1 MRRHRPLVAAH
12 TLALVAGLSGCLAA
26 PGEVDGEQ
34 ALPAATRGAPAI
46 LETAAGIREDDFL
59 QDENEFTT
67 LVAPRGF
74 GTITGRLPGT
84 STVVPGVRLRAHSVR
99 VTIRDG
105 FARTEIEEELANDTP
120 TVLEGRYVFP
130 LPPDA
135 SLSRLALWVGDEL
148 VEGEMVERDR
158 AARIFQGIVDDT
170 VRPRDP
176 ALLEWT
182 QNSSFSLK
190 IFPMPA
196 RGSRKVILAYDE
208 VLPVTKGVARYT
220 YPLSLGE
227 DRAVRMDSFR
237 VHVTVEDAGGAAAEA
252 KVLGHAAS
260 LRTEAGRLEADF
272 QADSFVPNADFVL
285 EFPRPQAEI
294 LPVAVESGGD
304 GRGFFAVRVP
314 VPTAPEASSIE
325 PRNEKVFV
333 LDASHGVTREGLSAE
348 VTVAETMLRRLR
360 EGERFAVLLCDS
372 ACVSYPERGLSA
384 KSDTSLADASRFL
397 HERAPQG
404 ASDLASALVSAISRI
419 ETQGRG
425 QVVYL
430 GDGAPS
436 AGELK
441 VDSIAAR
448 VRPVLSDKQAELRL
462 VGAGPSID
470 ELVLGGLAE
479 ELSASYERLAAGS
492 GSLAQRALG
501 LAKGLDVPL
510 LVNARLTLPAGF
522 ADVFPR
528 KIPAVRAGE
537 EIVLVGR
544 LSGAPSAESAT
555 VELAGEFDGM
565 HVLEARTLSF
575 SAAPGADRK
584 VIARRWATERIGEL
598 GRRAD
603 DDAAKETVSLSQQ
616 YHVQSRLTSLL
627 VLENDRMFAAFGIPR
642 TQGKNGLSSEVET
655 GLGHLGRA
663 PSDAIGDSFG
673 AGGLGLSGV
682 GEGGGGTGQGFGSG
696 HGRLGSIGTGTA
708 EMGSHASRSVPSVR
722 MGATTVSGRMPPEV
736 IQRIV
741 RQNFGRFRLCY
752 ENGLRSNPTLTGRVA
767 VRFVIGRDGSVVSVA
782 NGGSDLPNA
791 DVVNCVIRGFQGLSF
806 PQPEVGTIT
815 VVYPVLFSPD
825 GGGTRSSRPWGL
837 SRHWG
842 GSSSW
847 IGKADEAWRSAG
859 KDTLEK
865 LEKSSLESPESR
877 RAREAWV
884 TGLLARGRFEEALRE
899 ASKYV
904 ELDPDRAR
912 AHELH
917 AEAAAAL
924 GEDDTALVA
933 LDTQVELDPSNA
945 SAHKRAARAFEASG
959 DERRAC
965 AHFRSY
971 AELRPFDQDGAYEAL
986 RCRARVL
993 GEREAVLAA
1002 LAAQK
1007 NPSKR
1012 LVSLREAL
1020 EKGEA
1025 PAYAAG
1031 DPGGERISVKLTCG
1045 EGVEGCPRVVVI
1057 DPAGRVTT
1065 PIVPGTGR
1073 SGASWV
1079 TANASGG
1086 TYRVLV
1092 TGGLPAAKGELV
1104 VRLDDTIKKFD
1115 VRGGEGART
1124 AAVVSVDL

>member
-1 MRRHRPLVAAH
+1 MRRLRPLVAAH
-12 TLALVAGLSGCLAA
+12 TLVLFAGLSGCLAA
-26 PGEVDGEQ
+26 PDEVDGEK
-34 ALPAATRGAPAI
+34 APPAATRGAPAI
-46 LETAAGIREDDFL
+46 LETASGIRE
-59 QDENEFTT
+59 EEFIEEETRPT
-67 LVAPRGF
+67 DLAAPRGF

-84 STVVPGVRLRAHSVR
+84 NTVVPGVRLRAHSVR

-135 SLSRLALWVGDEL
+135 SLSRLALWVGEDL
-148 VEGEMVERDR
+148 VEGEMVERQR

-176 ALLEWT
+176 ALLEWA

-237 VHVTVEDAGGAAAEA
+237 VHVTVEDAGGGAADA

-260 LRTEAGRLEADF
+260 LRTEAGHLEADF
-272 QADSFVPNADFVL
+272 QAESFVPNADFIL

-294 LPVAVESGGD
+294 LPVAVEGSGD
-304 GRGFFAVRVP
+304 GRGFFSVRVP
-314 VPTAPEASSIE
+314 IPTAPEATALE
-325 PRNEKVFV
+325 PRREKVIV
-333 LDASHGVTREGLSAE
+333 LDASHGVTREGLAAE
-348 VTVAETMLRRLR
+348 VTVAETMIRRLR
-360 EGERFAVLLCDS
+360 EDERFAVLLCDS

-384 KSDTSLADASRFL
+384 RSDVSLAEAGRFL

-404 ASDLASALVSAISRI
+404 ASDLAEALVSAISRI
-419 ETQGRG
+419 ETPRRG

-448 VRPVLSDKQAELRL
+448 VRPVLSDKQAELRFM
-462 VGAGPSID
+462 GAGPSID

-479 ELSASYERLAAGS
+479 ELSASYERLAAGN
-492 GSLAQRALG
+492 GSLAQRALV
-501 LAKGLDVPL
+501 LAKSLDAPL
-510 LVNARLTLPAGF
+510 LTNARLTLPAGF
-522 ADVFPR
+522 VDVFPR
-528 KIPAVRAGE
+528 KLPALRAGE

-544 LSGAPSAESAT
+544 LAGAPSAESAT
-555 VELAGEFDGM
+555 VELSGEFDGM
-565 HVLEARTLSF
+565 QNLEARALSF
-575 SAAPGADRK
+575 TATPGADRK
-584 VIARRWATERIGEL
+584 VVARRWATERISEL

-603 DDAAKETVSLSQQ
+603 DDAAKETVALSQQ

-642 TQGKNGLSSEVET
+642 TQGKFGLTSEVET
-655 GLGHLGRA
+655 VRGGLGGTS
-663 PSDAIGDSFG
+663 PDPIGDSFG
-673 AGGLGLSGV
+673 TGGLGLSGV
-682 GEGGGGTGQGFGSG
+682 GEGGGGTGQGFGAG
-696 HGRLGSIGTGTA
+696 HGRLGSFRDGIGI
-708 EMGSHASRSVPSVR
+708 GSRAGQLRAAPTLR
-722 MGATTVSGRMPPEV
+722 MGATTVSGRLPPAV

-741 RQNFGRFRLCY
+741 RQNFGRFRFCY
-752 ENGLRSNPTLTGRVA
+752 EQGLKSSPNLTGRVVA
-767 VRFVIGRDGSVVSVA
+767 RFVIGRNGSVVNVG

-791 DVVNCVIRGFQGLSF
+791 EVVSCVLSGFRGLSF
-806 PQPEVGTIT
+806 PEPEGGVVT
-815 VVYPVLFSPD
+815 VTYPIMFSN
-825 GGGTRSSRPWGL
+825 GN
-837 SRHWG
+837 
-842 GSSSW
+842 GSSSTAPVFSRSHDWGVASW
-847 IGKADEAWRSAG
+847 IGKGDEAWRSAG
-859 KDTLEK
+859 KETLETLAK
-865 LEKSSLESPESR
+865 ASMEAPESR

-884 TGLLARGRFEEALRE
+884 TGLLVRGRFEEALRE

-912 AHELH
+912 AHELY

-924 GEDDTALVA
+924 AEDDTALVA
-933 LDTQVELDPSNA
+933 LDTQSELDPSNA
-945 SAHKRAARAFEASG
+945 KAHWRTARAFEAAG

-971 AELRPFDQDGAYEAL
+971 AELLPRDLGATYDAL

-1007 NPSKR
+1007 DPSER
-1012 LVSLREAL
+1012 LVSLRKAL
-1020 EKGEA
+1020 EKGETLV
-1025 PAYAAG
+1025 YADG
-1031 DPGGERISVKLTCG
+1031 FSWGERISTKLTCA
-1045 EGVEGCPRVVVI
+1045 EGVEGCPRVVLI
-1057 DPAGRVTT
+1057 DPAGRVMT

-1073 SGASWV
+1073 SSASSI
-1079 TANASGG
+1079 AASASSG

-1104 VRLDDTIKKFD
+1104 VRLDGTPRTFE
-1115 VRGGEGART
+1115 VRGGKGART
-1124 AAVVSVDL
+1124 AAVISVDS

>member
-12 TLALVAGLSGCLAA
+12 TLVLLAGLSGCLAA
-26 PGEVDGEQ
+26 PGEIDDERTP
-34 ALPAATRGAPAI
+34 PAATRGAPAI
-46 LETAAGIREDDFL
+46 LETASGISEDDFL
-59 QDENEFTT
+59 QDETKSPT
-67 LVAPRGF
+67 LAAPRGF

-148 VEGEMVERDR
+148 VEGEMVERNR

-208 VLPVTKGVARYT
+208 VLPVTKGALRYT

-252 KVLGHAAS
+252 KVLGHVAS

-272 QADSFVPNADFVL
+272 QAESFVPNADFVL

-294 LPVAVESGGD
+294 LPVAVESGGE
-304 GRGFFAVRVP
+304 GRGYFAVRVP

-325 PRNEKVFV
+325 PRNEKVLV

-348 VTVAETMLRRLR
+348 VTVAETMLRRLQ

-372 ACVSYPERGLSA
+372 ACVSYPERGLTA
-384 KSDTSLADASRFL
+384 KSDTSVAEAFRFL

-492 GSLAQRALG
+492 GSLAQRALV

-510 LVNARLTLPAGF
+510 LMNARLTLPAGF
-522 ADVFPR
+522 VDVFPR
-528 KIPAVRAGE
+528 KLPAVRAGE
-537 EIVLVGR
+537 EMVLVGR

-555 VELAGEFDGM
+555 VELSGEFDGM

-584 VIARRWATERIGEL
+584 VIARRWATERISEL
-598 GRRAD
+598 GRRVD
-603 DDAAKETVSLSQQ
+603 DDAAKETVALSQQ

-655 GLGHLGRA
+655 GLGHLRA
-663 PSDAIGDSFG
+663 PSDPIGEAFG
-673 AGGLGLSGV
+673 TGGLGLSGV
-682 GEGGGGTGQGFGSG
+682 GEGGGGTGQGFGTG
-696 HGRLGSIGTGTA
+696 HGRLGSVPDGIG
-708 EMGSHASRSVPSVR
+708 MGSHASRSVPSVR
-722 MGATTVSGRMPPEV
+722 MGSTTVSGRMPPEV

-752 ENGLRSNPTLTGRVA
+752 ENGLRSNPTLAGRVA
-767 VRFVIGRDGSVVSVA
+767 ARFVIGRDGSVVSVA

-791 DVVNCVIRGFQGLSF
+791 DVVACVIRAFQGLSF
-806 PQPEVGTIT
+806 PQPEGGTIT
-815 VVYPVLFSPD
+815 VVYPILFSPD
-825 GGGTRSSRPWGL
+825 GGGARSSHPWRL
-837 SRHWG
+837 SRHWRG
-842 GSSSW
+842 SSW

-859 KDTLEK
+859 KDTLDK

-912 AHELH
+912 AHELL

-924 GEDDTALVA
+924 GEENITLVA

-959 DERRAC
+959 DERLAC

-971 AELRPFDQDGAYEAL
+971 AELRPLDQDGAYEAL

-993 GEREAVLAA
+993 GERDAVLATI
-1002 LAAQK
+1002 AAQK
-1007 NPSKR
+1007 NLTKS
-1012 LVSLREAL
+1012 LMSLRDAL
-1020 EKGEA
+1020 EKGET
-1025 PAYAAG
+1025 PGYVAG
-1031 DPGGERISVKLTCG
+1031 EPGGERISAKLTCG
-1045 EGVEGCPRVVVI
+1045 EGVEGCPRVVLI

-1073 SGASWV
+1073 SGTSWIAAS
-1079 TANASGG
+1079 ASNG

-1092 TGGLPAAKGELV
+1092 TGGLPATKGELV
-1104 VRLDDTIKKFD
+1104 VRLDDTIKKFE

-1124 AAVVSVDL
+1124 AAVISSGE

>member
-1 MRRHRPLVAAH
+1 MRRPRPLVAAH
-12 TLALVAGLSGCLAA
+12 VLLLFAGVSGCLAA
-26 PGEVDGEQ
+26 PDEADDPQ
-34 ALPAATRGAPAI
+34 ATLAATRGAPAI
-46 LETAAGIREDDFL
+46 LETASAMAEDHFV
-59 QDENEFTT
+59 EEESKAET
-67 LVAPRGF
+67 LLAPRGF
-74 GTITGRLPGT
+74 GTVTGRLPGT
-84 STVVPGVRLRAHSVR
+84 STVVPGVRLRAHAVR
-99 VTIRDG
+99 VIIRDG
-105 FARTEIEEELANDTP
+105 FARTEIEEELANDTN

-148 VEGEMVERDR
+148 VEGEMVERAR

-208 VLPVTKGVARYT
+208 VLPVTNGVARYT

-227 DRAVRMDSFR
+227 DRAVRMDDFR

-260 LRTEAGRLEADF
+260 LRTTEGRLEADF
-272 QADSFVPNADFVL
+272 QAESFVPDADFVL
-285 EFPRPQAEI
+285 EFPRPEAPV
-294 LPVAVESGGD
+294 LPVAVEGGE
-304 GRGFFAVRVP
+304 GGAPGFFAVRVP
-314 VPTAPEASSIE
+314 VPTPAAESVLAP
-325 PRNEKVFV
+325 RDEKVIV

-348 VTVAETMLRRLR
+348 VAVAEVILRRLR
-360 EGERFAVLLCDS
+360 EDERFVVLLCDS
-372 ACVSYPERGLSA
+372 DCVSYPERGLA
-384 KSDTSLADASRFL
+384 RKSDASLAEASRFL
-397 HERAPQG
+397 HERAPEG
-404 ASDLASALVSAISRI
+404 ASDLASALVSGLARV
-419 ETQGRG
+419 ETKARG

-448 VRPVLSDKQAELRL
+448 VRPALVDKQAELRL
-462 VGAGPSID
+462 FGAGPSID

-492 GSLAQRALG
+492 GSLAQRAHT

-510 LVNARLTLPAGF
+510 LVHAKLELPAGF
-522 ADVFPR
+522 DDVFPR
-528 KIPAVRAGE
+528 KLPALRAGE
-537 EIVLVGR
+537 EVVLVGR
-544 LSGAPSAESAT
+544 MAGAPSAESAD
-555 VELAGEFDGM
+555 VVLRGEFDGM
-565 HVLEARTLSF
+565 EVMEARRLVF
-575 SAAPGADRK
+575 AAAPGADRK
-584 VIARRWATERIGEL
+584 VLARRWATARIREL
-598 GRRAD
+598 GRTSD
-603 DDAAKETVSLSQQ
+603 DAAAKETVALSQQ

-642 TQGKNGLSSEVET
+642 TQGKTGLSTAVEP
-655 GLGHLGRA
+655 GRGGWGD
-663 PSDAIGDSFG
+663 SVGDSFG
-673 AGGLGLSGV
+673 AGGLGLSGI
-682 GEGGGGTGQGFGSG
+682 GEGGGGLGQGFGAS
-696 HGRLGSIGTGTA
+696 HGRIGTLGGGA
-708 EMGSHASRSVPSVR
+708 AAPSWNGSPAVR
-722 MGATTVSGRMPPEV
+722 MGAASVSGRLPPEI

-741 RQNFGRFRLCY
+741 RRNFGRFRLCY
-752 ENGLRSNPTLTGRVA
+752 ERGLRTNPDLSGRVA
-767 VRFVIGRDGSVVSVA
+767 VRFVIGRDGSVVNVA

-791 DVVNCVIRGFQGLSF
+791 EVVTCVVRAFQGLSF
-806 PQPEVGTIT
+806 PQPEGGIVT
-815 VVYPVLFSPD
+815 VNYPILFSPS
-825 GGGTRSSRPWGL
+825 GGSSLARASRPASRWGA
-837 SRHWG
+837 
-842 GSSSW
+842 SSW
-847 IGKADEAWRSAG
+847 IGKGDEAWRGAG
-859 KDTLEK
+859 KDALAK
-865 LEKSSLESPESR
+865 LEKASREAPESR
-877 RAREAWV
+877 RAREAWI
-884 TGLLARGRFEEALRE
+884 TSLLARGRFEAALRE
-899 ASKYV
+899 ASKYI

-924 GEDDTALVA
+924 GEDTAALVA
-933 LDTQVELDPSNA
+933 LDNQAELDPSNA
-945 SAHKRAARAFEASG
+945 AAHRRAARAFEASG

-971 AELRPFDQDGAYEAL
+971 AELRPADANGTYDAL

-993 GEREAVLAA
+993 GERNVVLAA
-1002 LAAQK
+1002 IAAAT

-1025 PAYAAG
+1025 PAHAAG
-1031 DPGGERISVKLTCG
+1031 EPAGERISAKLTCA
-1045 EGVEGCPRVVVI
+1045 EGVEGCPRVVMI
-1057 DPAGRVTT
+1057 DPAGRVAT

-1079 TANASGG
+1079 TANASSG

-1092 TGGLPAAKGELV
+1092 TGGLAATRGELV
-1104 VRLDDTIKKFD
+1104 VRLDDTIKRFE
-1115 VRGGEGART
+1115 VRGGQGART
-1124 AAVVSVDL
+1124 AAVVSVAP

>member
-12 TLALVAGLSGCLAA
+12 TLVLLAGLSGCLAA
-26 PGEVDGEQ
+26 PGEVDGEMTP
-34 ALPAATRGAPAI
+34 PAATRGAPAI
-46 LETAAGIREDDFL
+46 LETASGISEEDFL
-59 QDENEFTT
+59 QDETSSPT
-67 LVAPRGF
+67 LAAPRGF

-208 VLPVTKGVARYT
+208 VLPVTKGVLRYT

-272 QADSFVPNADFVL
+272 QADSFVPKDDFVL
-285 EFPRPQAEI
+285 EFPRSQAEI
-294 LPVAVESGGD
+294 LPVAVENGGE

-325 PRNEKVFV
+325 LRNEKVIV
-333 LDASHGVTREGLSAE
+333 LDASHGITREGLSAE
-348 VTVAETMLRRLR
+348 VTVAESMLRRLR

-384 KSDTSLADASRFL
+384 KSDTSLAGAFRFL
-397 HERAPQG
+397 HERAPEG
-404 ASDLASALVSAISRI
+404 ASDLASALVSAISRV

-492 GSLAQRALG
+492 GSLAQRALV

-510 LVNARLTLPAGF
+510 LMNARLTLPAGF
-522 ADVFPR
+522 IDVFPR
-528 KIPAVRAGE
+528 KLPAVRAGE
-537 EIVLVGR
+537 EFVLVGR
-544 LSGAPSAESAT
+544 WSGAPSAESAT

-584 VIARRWATERIGEL
+584 VIARRWATERISEL

-603 DDAAKETVSLSQQ
+603 DDAAKETIALSQQ

-642 TQGKNGLSSEVET
+642 TQGKGGLSSEVET
-655 GLGHLGRA
+655 GRGRLGGR
-663 PSDAIGDSFG
+663 PFDSIGESFG
-673 AGGLGLSGV
+673 TGGLGLSGV
-682 GEGGGGTGQGFGSG
+682 GEGGGGTGQGFGAG
-696 HGRLGSIGTGTA
+696 HGRLGPMRDGIG
-708 EMGSHASRSVPSVR
+708 MGSHAGRSGVAPTVR
-722 MGATTVSGRMPPEV
+722 MGATTVSGRMPPAV

-741 RQNFGRFRLCY
+741 RQNFGRFRFCY
-752 ENGLRSNPTLTGRVA
+752 ENGLRSNSTLTGRVVA
-767 VRFVIGRDGSVVSVA
+767 RFVIGRDGSVVSVA
-782 NGGSDLPNA
+782 NGGSDLPNS
-791 DVVNCVIRGFQGLSF
+791 DVVACVIRAFRGLSF
-806 PQPEVGTIT
+806 PQPEGG
-815 VVYPVLFSPD
+815 VVNVTYPIQFFPGDGRAATPPVFS
-825 GGGTRSSRPWGL
+825 RSSNWGTA
-837 SRHWG
+837 
-842 GSSSW
+842 SW
-847 IGKADEAWRSAG
+847 IGKGDEAWRSAG
-859 KDTLEK
+859 KDTLEM
-865 LEKSSLESPESR
+865 LEKASLESPESR

-884 TGLLARGRFEEALRE
+884 TGLLARGRFEDALRE
-899 ASKYV
+899 ATKYV

-912 AHELH
+912 AHGLH

-924 GEDDTALVA
+924 GEENTALVA

-965 AHFRSY
+965 AHFRAY
-971 AELRPFDQDGAYEAL
+971 AELSPLDGAYEAL

-993 GEREAVLAA
+993 GERDAVLAT

-1007 NPSKR
+1007 DPSKP
-1012 LVSLREAL
+1012 LMSLREAL

-1025 PAYAAG
+1025 PGYAAG
-1031 DPGGERISVKLTCG
+1031 EPGGERISAKVTCG
-1045 EGVEGCPRVVVI
+1045 AGVEGCPRVVLI
-1057 DPAGRVTT
+1057 DPAGHITT
-1065 PIVPGTGR
+1065 PIMPGAVR
-1073 SGASWV
+1073 SGASWI
-1079 TANASGG
+1079 AASAWNG

-1104 VRLDDTIKKFD
+1104 VRLNDMTRKFE

-1124 AAVVSVDL
+1124 AAVISIGE

>member
-1 MRRHRPLVAAH
+1 MRRFRPLVAAH
-12 TLALVAGLSGCLAA
+12 TLVLLASLSGCLAA
-26 PGEVDGEQ
+26 PDEVD
-34 ALPAATRGAPAI
+34 ADKAPPAATRGAPAI
-46 LETAAGIREDDFL
+46 LETASAIREDDFI
-59 QDENEFTT
+59 QDETKPAA
-67 LVAPRGF
+67 LAAPRGF

-148 VEGEMVERDR
+148 VEGEMVERER

-237 VHVTVEDAGGAAAEA
+237 VHVTVEDAGGVATEA
-252 KVLGHAAS
+252 KVLGHPAS

-272 QADSFVPNADFVL
+272 QADSFVPNADFIL
-285 EFPRPQAEI
+285 EFPRLQAEI
-294 LPVAVESGGD
+294 LPVAVEGGGD

-314 VPTAPEASSIE
+314 IPAAPEASALA
-325 PRNEKVFV
+325 PRNEKVIV

-348 VTVAETMLRRLR
+348 VTVAETMLRRLQG
-360 EGERFAVLLCDS
+360 GERFAVLLCDS

-384 KSDTSLADASRFL
+384 KSETSLAEAERFL

-404 ASDLASALVSAISRI
+404 ASDLASALVSAISRV

-436 AGELK
+436 AGELE

-462 VGAGPSID
+462 FGAGPSID

-479 ELSASYERLAAGS
+479 ELSATYERIAAGS
-492 GSLAQRALG
+492 GSLAQRALV

-510 LVNARLTLPAGF
+510 LTNARMTLPAGF
-522 ADVFPR
+522 VDVFPR
-528 KIPAVRAGE
+528 KLPALRAGE

-544 LSGAPSAESAT
+544 MAGAPSAESAS

-565 HVLEARTLSF
+565 HVLDARTLSF
-575 SAAPGADRK
+575 TAAPGADRK
-584 VIARRWATERIGEL
+584 VVARRWATARIREL
-598 GRRAD
+598 GRGGD
-603 DDAAKETVSLSQQ
+603 DDAAKETVALSKQ

-642 TQGKNGLSSEVET
+642 TQGKSGLSSEVET
-655 GLGHLGRA
+655 SRGRLGGA
-663 PSDAIGDSFG
+663 SPDPIGDSFG
-673 AGGLGLSGV
+673 TGGLGLSGV
-682 GEGGGGTGQGFGSG
+682 GEGGSGSGQGFGSG
-696 HGRLGSIGTGTA
+696 HGRLGSIGHGSG
-708 EMGSHASRSVPSVR
+708 MGSHATHAPTVR
-722 MGATTVSGRMPPEV
+722 MGSTSVSGRMPPEV

-752 ENGLRSNPTLTGRVA
+752 ENGLRSNPDLTGRVVA
-767 VRFVIGRDGSVVSVA
+767 RFVIGRDGAVASVA

-791 DVVNCVIRGFQGLSF
+791 DVVACVLRAFRGLAF
-806 PQPEVGTIT
+806 PQPEGGVVT
-815 VVYPVLFSPD
+815 VNYPVIFSP
-825 GGGTRSSRPWGL
+825 GGGSAPSWHAFRGLRDWGV
-837 SRHWG
+837 
-842 GSSSW
+842 SSW

-859 KDTLEK
+859 ADSLEK
-865 LEKSSLESPESR
+865 LEKASLEAPESR
-877 RAREAWV
+877 RSREAWV

-924 GEDDTALVA
+924 AEDDAALVA

-971 AELRPFDQDGAYEAL
+971 AELRPLDLDGVYEAL

-993 GEREAVLAA
+993 GEREAVLAT
-1002 LAAQK
+1002 LAAEK
-1007 NPSKR
+1007 HLTKP
-1012 LVSLREAL
+1012 LISLRDAL
-1020 EKGEA
+1020 EKGET
-1025 PAYAAG
+1025 PGYAAG
-1031 DPGGERISVKLTCG
+1031 EPGGEPISVKLTCAA
-1045 EGVEGCPRVVVI
+1045 GVEGCPRVVVI

-1073 SGASWV
+1073 SGASWI
-1079 TANASGG
+1079 AASASGG

-1104 VRLDDTIKKFD
+1104 VRLDDTTKKFE

-1124 AAVVSVDL
+1124 AAVISVDP